1 MYYFNYIKDM
11 RIERKEIIS
20 RIVFEN
26 GLDLEV
32 GDEFEDGRIFSIEEI
47 DDRFGVTCFEGE
59 EGWSVIF
66 NKDGEMVD

>member
-1 MYYFNYIKDM
+1 M